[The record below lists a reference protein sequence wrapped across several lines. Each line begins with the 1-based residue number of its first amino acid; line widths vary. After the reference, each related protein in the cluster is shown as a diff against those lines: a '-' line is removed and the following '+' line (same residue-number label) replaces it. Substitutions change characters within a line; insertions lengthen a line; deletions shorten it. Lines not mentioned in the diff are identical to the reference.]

1 MYRYDIKHLNVCT
14 NVLFEAHD
22 LQQQQQQLT
31 SADCYQIYIHRNKK
45 VMSTTK
51 WKRHTKWRR
60 PSLPA
65 LLCVIIALLSIAA
78 VRIRSAIG
86 FVVKVPSSSLPR
98 ILSTKRMTI
107 ILPTR
112 EGRVPRFQLKN
123 NVDDNTSTS
132 TFVVVNS
139 DDDIRF
145 NNDNASTSRSE
156 AKDDDDDDDDDTS
169 NIGSI
174 RTIHVPSKMSSNSSI
189 ISDAAKRV
197 MTAAVL
203 LNEEEGDG
211 DGERQSEQGL
221 VLPVHKTKTNQYNDL
236 ISNALDNKNRYTND
250 NENDNNLKLMLKRRR
265 RSITKLYR
273 RLRPG
278 QKFRLR
284 LVTAA
289 LLIASFWNIIAVQS
303 GGTYIGIMTI
313 LRKWL
318 SHRGFQGL
326 AAAGRSCAYLWALL
340 VAYPRMLDKRS
351 KERRRK
357 REDEMVDRWRN
368 ILRNS
373 SEEIVR
379 LNRELSILEKEMRT
393 FRREILAI
401 RAARVNNNNIDY
413 TKRNNENDA
422 ENKNNHS
429 RIEENEELKLI
440 REVILQEMNQL
451 TRLRDDTRTLLT
463 ASRKRYVY

>member
-1 MYRYDIKHLNVCT
+1 
-14 NVLFEAHD
+14 
-22 LQQQQQQLT
+22 
-31 SADCYQIYIHRNKK
+31 
-45 VMSTTK
+45 MST
-51 WKRHTKWRR
+51 TKWRR

-65 LLCVIIALLSIAA
+65 ILCVIIALLSIAA

-98 ILSTKRMTI
+98 LLSTKRTTI

-112 EGRVPRFQLKN
+112 EGRVPRFLLKN

-132 TFVVVNS
+132 TFIVVHP

-145 NNDNASTSRSE
+145 NHDNASASTSE
-156 AKDDDDDDDDDTS
+156 AKGDDDDDDDDES

-203 LNEEEGDG
+203 FNEEEDDG

-221 VLPVHKTKTNQYNDL
+221 ILPVHKTKTNQYNDL
-236 ISNALDNKNRYTND
+236 INNALDNNNQNTN
-250 NENDNNLKLMLKRRR
+250 NSENDNNLKLMLKRRR
-265 RSITKLYR
+265 RSIAKLYR

-284 LVTAA
+284 LVAAA
-289 LLIASFWNIIAVQS
+289 LLVASFWNMIAVQS
-303 GGTYIGIMTI
+303 GGTYIGIITI

-326 AAAGRSCAYLWALL
+326 AAAGRSCAYLWAIL

-379 LNRELSILEKEMRT
+379 LRRELSLLEKEIRT

-413 TKRNNENDA
+413 TASSEAIKEKNENND
-422 ENKNNHS
+422 ENNNNQS
-429 RIEENEELKLI
+429 RIEENEEPKLI
-440 REVILQEMNQL
+440 QEVILQEMNQL

>member
-1 MYRYDIKHLNVCT
+1 
-14 NVLFEAHD
+14 
-22 LQQQQQQLT
+22 
-31 SADCYQIYIHRNKK
+31 
-45 VMSTTK
+45 MST
-51 WKRHTKWRR
+51 TKWRR
-60 PSLPA
+60 PSLPT
-65 LLCVIIALLSIAA
+65 LLCVLIA
-78 VRIRSAIG
+78 RPAIG
-86 FVVKVPSSSLPR
+86 FVVQVPS
-98 ILSTKRMTI
+98 TI
-107 ILPTR
+107 VLPTIR
-112 EGRVPRFQLKN
+112 GKVGRFPRFLLKN

-132 TFVVVNS
+132 TFIVVNP

-145 NNDNASTSRSE
+145 NNDNASTSTSTSE
-156 AKDDDDDDDDDTS
+156 AKDDDDDD
-169 NIGSI
+169 IGSI

-203 LNEEEGDG
+203 LNEEED
-211 DGERQSEQGL
+211 DERQSEQRL
-221 VLPVHKTKTNQYNDL
+221 ILPVHKTKTNQYNDL
-236 ISNALDNKNRYTND
+236 TNNALDNKNQNTN
-250 NENDNNLKLMLKRRR
+250 NNINNNNDSNQKLMLKRRR

-289 LLIASFWNIIAVQS
+289 LIVASFWNIIAVQS
-303 GGTYIGIMTI
+303 GGTYIGIITI
-313 LRKWL
+313 LQKWL

-326 AAAGRSCAYLWALL
+326 AAAGRSCAYLWAIL

-379 LNRELSILEKEMRT
+379 LRRELSLLEKEIRT

-401 RAARVNNNNIDY
+401 RAARINNNNIDY
-413 TKRNNENDA
+413 TSSESTKRSNDNDNNNNNNNNDEN
-422 ENKNNHS
+422 NNNHS
-429 RIEENEELKLI
+429 HIGGNEESKLI

-451 TRLRDDTRTLLT
+451 TLLRDDTRTLLT